1 MRRCA
6 GGAEASSSAKRA
18 IVAHTSISAGTARRR
33 GCYHRAG
40 LGIGEGEG
48 EGLGAGLAVAVPS
61 GFTTDREFN
70 AVR

>member
-18 IVAHTSISAGTARRR
+18 IVAHTSMSAGTARRLARDHR
-33 GCYHRAG
+33 GGVGA
-40 LGIGEGEG
+40 GEG
-48 EGLGAGLAVAVPS
+48 EGLGAGLAVTVPS
-61 GFTTDREFN
+61 GFTTDREFK